1 MFGQLT
7 PVGRTH
13 RGRDIERE
21 NQYAQLVGAIEF
33 AGKCYTFEKGAS
45 KATGGD
51 GWADDQVLARLLDL
65 NQARTDAA
73 STAAE
78 GTV

>member
-7 PVGRTH
+7 PVGRAY

-33 AGKCYTFEKGAS
+33 AAKWYMCEKGAS

-65 NQARTDAA
+65 NPARTDAA
-73 STAAE
+73 NTTAE

>member
-45 KATGGD
+45 KAT
-51 GWADDQVLARLLDL
+51 DDQVLARLLDL